1 MNIYL
6 AFYEGKKEKV
16 QAKDMYSAVLEA
28 RGRLNVPKSKRGLLS
43 VVLVN
48 KAGTEVIQSTSSI

>member
-1 MNIYL
+1 MNVYL
-6 AFYEGKKEKV
+6 AFYAGKKEEI

-28 RGRLNVPKSKRGLLS
+28 RERLNVPKSKRGLLS

-48 KAGTEVIQSTSSI
+48 KAGTEVTHSTSSI

>member
-1 MNIYL
+1 MNVYL
-6 AFYEGKKEKV
+6 AIYGGKKEMV

-28 RGRLNVPKSKRGLLS
+28 RGRLNVPKSKHGLLS

-48 KAGTEVIQSTSSI
+48 KGNTYGK

>member
-1 MNIYL
+1 MNEYL
-6 AFYEGKKEKV
+6 AFYAGKEEMV

-28 RGRLNVPKSKRGLLS
+28 RVKLRVPKSKQGLLS

-48 KAGTEVIQSTSSI
+48 KAGTEVIHSTSSI

>member
-1 MNIYL
+1 MNVYL
-6 AFYEGKKEKV
+6 AIYEGKKEMV

-28 RGRLNVPKSKRGLLS
+28 RGRLKVPQSKRGILS

-48 KAGTEVIQSTSSI
+48 KVGTEVTHSISSI

>member
-1 MNIYL
+1 MNVYQAIY
-6 AFYEGKKEKV
+6 AGKKEMV

-28 RGRLNVPKSKRGLLS
+28 RERLNVPRSKRGLLS

-48 KAGTEVIQSTSSI
+48 KADEEVIHSTSSL

>member
-1 MNIYL
+1 MNVYL
-6 AFYEGKKEKV
+6 AIYEGKREMV

-28 RGRLNVPKSKRGLLS
+28 RERLNVPRSKRGLLS

-48 KAGTEVIQSTSSI
+48 KAGEEVTHSTSSI

>member
-6 AFYEGKKEKV
+6 ALYAGKSEKV

-28 RGRLNVPKSKRGLLS
+28 RERLNVPKSKRGLLS

-48 KAGTEVIQSTSSI
+48 KAGTEVTHSTSSI